1 LIPGDVGRPISDIK
15 PNIALPDLDKLA
27 QEVIDSLTVKEL
39 EVKDDDGHWYSL
51 RVRPYRTSEN
61 KIDGAVIVLVDIG
74 DIRQGLEEVADI
86 VPEPMLI
93 LSSDLRVN
101 KANEAF
107 YQKFRLTPP
116 ETEGQ
121 PLYRLRNGQWSIPAL
136 RTLLESVLPMNHRV
150 ENFELEQE
158 VAEEGKR
165 KFLVS
170 ARRLYQQS
178 KGTHYV
184 LMLLHEPRAES
195 RK

>member
-1 LIPGDVGRPISDIK
+1 
-15 PNIALPDLDKLA
+15 
-27 QEVIDSLTVKEL
+27 
-39 EVKDDDGHWYSL
+39 
-51 RVRPYRTSEN
+51 
-61 KIDGAVIVLVDIG
+61 
-74 DIRQGLEEVADI
+74 
-86 VPEPMLI
+86 MLI

-107 YQKFRLTPP
+107 YQKFRLTPL

-184 LMLLHEPRAES
+184 LMLLHEPRAEP